1 MSITCKRVDFN
12 NGHNNVLNIQS
23 STIKDHHCNTIHSIF
38 IQPKYPIDCNIEVI
52 GKNIHIQ
59 KDIPKKQSESSI
71 DYITI
76 VTKNIDTPL
85 FIKLVVSKEYIGE
98 KSTIIYL
105 GDYMFTVLSFPIHDK
120 VNIYNSITKK
130 IEVIDDEEQHNTDD
144 EEQHNTNYE
153 EQHNTDD
160 ESYQDDEQ
168 SNDDTEDDTEDDK
181 EYDED
186 RSEDEQNGDG
196 YITPQK
202 RLQTEEYKSESG
214 LEDQLN

>member
-12 NGHNNVLNIQS
+12 NKHNNVLNILS

-38 IQPKYPIDCNIEVI
+38 IQPKYPIECNIEVI
-52 GKNIHIQ
+52 GENIHIH

-144 EEQHNTNYE
+144 E
-153 EQHNTDD
+153 
-160 ESYQDDEQ
+160 SYQDDEQ

-214 LEDQLN
+214 LEDQLNKQYTKLYANE